1 METKQIKTDLVTE
14 EKSEEYTLISYS
26 QAIKKVL
33 SFSGSYTLS
42 RLGAALN
49 AIGNGI
55 VVARLSESENAAGS
69 FVTTLTAAVLG
80 TVRNTMLS
88 TGMVIGEQDRK
99 DDAFHQ
105 ISNTL
110 IKSWILAGILSIP
123 TIVIL
128 LYSESILVRL
138 NIQKEVAHDTQR
150 FFSGLSYGIPA
161 IFWLTCDQQFALGI
175 KKHKVVLISGISYA
189 LLPMMIGFPLA
200 LTTSLGI
207 TGLGHGAAISGWLT
221 LIGMRVYFKIRAS
234 EFGDYE
240 LYKIKCE
247 NIKLSDFSQ
256 LLNRGLA
263 LGFQN
268 ITEWANLLALSI
280 MTGQI
285 NSDDLID
292 LQVSLRPISSYI
304 IILMGLAQAVGVMVS
319 RYRGASQKALEKGN
333 MEFARIAKINARTIG
348 NIGIIIGFSSS
359 LIIGAIIIGLSNQ
372 LVWLLGDSEHNSY
385 DDSLAKSLL
394 LITSGGLLVDSI
406 RSVASVILVGNN
418 DPWVPP
424 LLSFVFM
431 SLLSAPAG
439 GLISLYF
446 KLSVN
451 WLYITRDIGIT
462 LAAMSIGCRWLHK
475 SNINLETT
483 PLPIKEK
490 KHIRNDDAV
499 LSRVDSSIQGKNPS
513 KCFDW
518 FRTNR
523 HQDEYYQALGASAKS
538 SWCMIL

>member
-1 METKQIKTDLVTE
+1 MAGLFSFPAI
-14 EKSEEYTLISYS
+14 TL
-26 QAIKKVL
+26 L
-33 SFSGSYTLS
+33 
-42 RLGAALN
+42 LN
-49 AIGNGI
+49 
-55 VVARLSESENAAGS
+55 
-69 FVTTLTAAVLG
+69 
-80 TVRNTMLS
+80 
-88 TGMVIGEQDRK
+88 
-99 DDAFHQ
+99 
-105 ISNTL
+105 
-110 IKSWILAGILSIP
+110 
-123 TIVIL
+123 
-128 LYSESILVRL
+128 SESILVRL
-138 NIQKEVAHDTQR
+138 GIQKEVAHDTQR
-150 FFSGLSYGIPA
+150 FFIGLSYGIPA

-175 KKHKVVLISGISYA
+175 KKHKIVLISGITYA

-200 LTTSLGI
+200 LITPLGI
-207 TGLGHGAAISGWLT
+207 SGLGHGAAISGWLT
-221 LIGMRVYFKIRAS
+221 LIGIRVYFKIRAS
-234 EFGDYE
+234 EFDKYE
-240 LYKIKCE
+240 LFKIKCE
-247 NIKLSDFSQ
+247 NIKYSDFCE

-280 MTGQI
+280 MTGEI

-292 LQVSLRPISSYI
+292 LQVSLRPIASYI

-319 RYRGASQKALEKGN
+319 RYRGADQKAFEKGDI
-333 MEFARIAKINARTIG
+333 EFSRIAKINARTVG
-348 NIGIIIGFSSS
+348 NMGIIIGFSSS
-359 LIIGAIIIGLSNQ
+359 LIVSAIIIGLSNQ

-406 RSVASVILVGNN
+406 RSIASVILVGNK

-446 KLSVN
+446 KFSVN

-462 LAAMSIGCRWLHK
+462 LAAMSIGCRWLQK
-475 SNINLETT
+475 SSINLKTT
-483 PLPIKEK
+483 PLLVKEK
-490 KHIRNDDAV
+490 KHTKKDDQV

-518 FRTNR
+518 FRTTR
-523 HQDEYYQALGASAKS
+523 PQDEDYQALGTSAKS
-538 SWCMIL
+538 SLCIIL